1 LAESGV
7 WEQNIIKITGHSNA
21 KSVSIYILV
30 NMYLQMAED
39 HHKEIIEKMKEHVT
53 ELEAQD
59 NMPPPMASVSMP
71 I

>member
-1 LAESGV
+1 
-7 WEQNIIKITGHSNA
+7 
-21 KSVSIYILV
+21 
-30 NMYLQMAED
+30 MYLQMAED